1 MSTHSGR
8 NLARAT
14 TAAVLLAL
22 PLAGLVPSASAATG
36 PTPFLASDS
45 YAAAT
50 GTMVHLGGVMSATGQ
65 LVTVED
71 AFSGASVAPQGLGSA
86 YVNEMKALV
95 QPKLPGTGDL
105 DGDNSYGRG
114 SGLEVG
120 IQKNYP
126 TTDNNAMLQRVAV
139 SAPASKS
146 KKDQVLQ
153 APANPV
159 VDASV
164 LRGSAEA
171 NWDANGTCILGKPI
185 SLGEGYAADVTV
197 VPGASPVAAS
207 DPLAADFS
215 RSTTQLVPQVTKTGS
230 SAGTALGLL
239 AETRQVIAPVTLFPG
254 SANQLQITVAGQWVL
269 QAVAGGLPG
278 TSFVRYAPEGFSDP
292 STPVV
297 IVTLGTG
304 PAKTTVASVTLQQI
318 LGNSGLTIPIPGVA
332 TIRIGTPPHKIG
344 DFGKGADVAANGTS
358 ASAAVDVVS
367 VTGVAAGLADVRI
380 GHMEATAK
388 VPAGGVSCALPVA
401 KTVDKDPVQ
410 AGEQFTYT
418 ITVTNPYDC
427 TLTKVHVV
435 DQVSATT
442 GVIWKVLSADPT
454 ADKLTD
460 TLVEWND
467 VGPIAAHS
475 SKDLRIVIRVDESTA
490 AGRFTD
496 HAAATA
502 LCGSGSANGQTD
514 VVVPL
519 QGETTVTV
527 PTVTVDIE
535 HRPLPHTGSSPLV
548 PIVGLGLLGAAA
560 AVTRR
565 RATSWE

>member
-1 MSTHSGR
+1 MNSTTR
-8 NLARAT
+8 RIQRALMA
-14 TAAVLLAL
+14 TAILSL
-22 PLAGLVPSASAATG
+22 PLVGLSAPASAATA
-36 PTPFLASDS
+36 PTPFLSSDS

-50 GTMVHLGGVMSATGQ
+50 GTMLHLGGVMSATGQ

-71 AFSGASVAPQGLGSA
+71 AFSGATVAPQGLDTA

-105 DGDNSYGRG
+105 DGSKSYGRG

-120 IQKNYP
+120 LQKNYP

-171 NWDANGTCILGKPI
+171 NWDPNGTCILGKPI

-197 VPGASPVAAS
+197 IPGASPVAAS

-215 RSTTQLVPQVTKTGS
+215 RSITQLIPQVTKTGA
-230 SAGTALGLL
+230 SAGSALGLL

-254 SANQLQITVAGQWVL
+254 TANQLQITVAGQWVL
-269 QAVAGGLPG
+269 QAVAGGVPG
-278 TSFVRYAPEGFSDP
+278 SAFVRYAPEGFTDP

-297 IVTLGTG
+297 TITLGTG
-304 PAKTTVASVTLQQI
+304 ASKTTIASVTLQQF
-318 LGNSGLTIPIPGVA
+318 LGNAGLTIPIPGVA

-344 DFGKGADVAANGTS
+344 DFAKGADVAANGTS

-367 VTGVAAGLADVRI
+367 VTGVVSGLADLRI

-388 VPAGGVSCALPVA
+388 VPAGGVSCALPVT
-401 KTVDKDPVQ
+401 KGVDRDPVKP
-410 AGEQFTYT
+410 GEQFVYT

-435 DQVSATT
+435 DQVSATA
-442 GVIWKVLSADPT
+442 GVIWTVVSADPT

-467 VGPIAAHS
+467 VGPIAPHS
-475 SKDLRIVIRVDESTA
+475 SKSLKIVIRVDASTA
-490 AGRFTD
+490 AGKFTD

-502 LCGSGSANGQTD
+502 LCGSGTANGQTN
-514 VVVPL
+514 VTVPL

-527 PTVTVDIE
+527 PEVVVDRNP
-535 HRPLPHTGSSPLV
+535 RPLPHTGGTPLL
-548 PIVGLGLLGAAA
+548 PLAGLSLLVAAA
-560 AVTRR
+560 ALTRR
-565 RATSWE
+565 RATSWA